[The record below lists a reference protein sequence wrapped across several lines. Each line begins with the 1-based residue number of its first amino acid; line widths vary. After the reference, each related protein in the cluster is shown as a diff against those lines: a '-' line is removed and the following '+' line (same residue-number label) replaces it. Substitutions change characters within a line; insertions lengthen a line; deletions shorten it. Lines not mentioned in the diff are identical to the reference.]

1 MRLTTAT
8 YDTNTEQDAK
18 AKHVAKH
25 NLNSQVNAKKALL
38 NFTGYLTL
46 VAAIFPL
53 MFTTVVFFGIAST
66 GNLGSSISKVLFG

>member
-8 YDTNTEQDAK
+8 YDTNTEQDVK
-18 AKHVAKH
+18 AKPVVEH
-25 NLNSQVNAKKALL
+25 NLNSQVSAKKALL

-53 MFTTVVFFGIAST
+53 IFTVAVFFGIAST
-66 GNLGSSISKVLFG
+66 GNLGSSISKVLLG

>member
-18 AKHVAKH
+18 AKPVAELK
-25 NLNSQVNAKKALL
+25 LNSQVSAKKALL
-38 NFTGYLTL
+38 DFTGYLTL

-53 MFTTVVFFGIAST
+53 MFTMVVFFGIAST
-66 GNLGSSISKVLFG
+66 GNLGSSISKVLLG